1 MRLSSFSMIFGH
13 LHNLSVKFSFKSSY
27 HLKKQFYST
36 LNAHNKCCQHSM
48 TLHYLLYFLCC
59 IFILMTNS
67 YHKCT
72 SLCLSSTSHIPASL
86 SSTSHTPASPLPLGN
101 HQFLLG
107 VYESI
112 SLLFIC
118 LVFFRYHVIEI
129 IQNLSFSTWLI

>member
-1 MRLSSFSMIFGH
+1 MRFSSFSVIFGH

-27 HLKKQFYST
+27 HFKKKFYST
-36 LNAHNKCCQHSM
+36 LNAHNKCCQHSI
-48 TLHYLLYFLCC
+48 TLHDLLYFLCC
-59 IFILMTNS
+59 IFILVTNS

-72 SLCLSSTSHIPASL
+72 SLCLSSTSH
-86 SSTSHTPASPLPLGN
+86 TPASPLPLSN

-118 LVFFRYHVIEI
+118 LVF
-129 IQNLSFSTWLI
+129 LDST